1 MLTTKLPRQFAG
13 VGQITQAW
21 RADTSVHPEAPPAK
35 SACQPFGH
43 DMGELFDKHDRVQH
57 DADQAAK
64 KAAARKQPGTD
75 ARLIQIA
82 EYQRDDGIQRSRD
95 SSGEEW
101 HEYALEFV
109 RRYLERHRTL
119 HVDQLWRAGLQ
130 EPNSPRALGAVM
142 QAAAK
147 RNWITA
153 IRAHG
158 GTVARPSTRSN
169 MQLKPIWRS
178 ELYREIR

>member
-1 MLTTKLPRQFAG
+1 
-13 VGQITQAW
+13 
-21 RADTSVHPEAPPAK
+21 
-35 SACQPFGH
+35 
-43 DMGELFDKHDRVQH
+43 MGELFDKHDKAQH
-57 DADQAAK
+57 EADQAAK
-64 KAAARKQPGTD
+64 KAAARKQRGTD
-75 ARLIQIA
+75 AHLLKIA
-82 EYQRDDGIQRSRD
+82 EHQRDDGIQRSRD

-109 RRYLERHRTL
+109 RQYLRRNRTL

-130 EPNSPRALGAVM
+130 EPTSPRALGAVM
-142 QAAAK
+142 QEAAK

-169 MQLKPIWRS
+169 MQLKPLWKS
-178 ELYREIR
+178 ELFE